1 MRGRATVRLERP
13 PSLNMM
19 SIDPT
24 DPNSSPAIE
33 PTASLP
39 TRDELI
45 AELLPVPDAPEA
57 ILPPDPP
64 GMDRILAEALAY
76 IRGKR
81 GADLVSIILV
91 GSGARRGLTPHS
103 DLNFIALVK
112 GQDEGEEIV
121 RVADRSIDIRY
132 RSHKAVEQELPHVS
146 RLPPLLRKGRVL
158 FDHDMIGAKLVEKAA
173 QRFRQGPKPA
183 NMNERIRLKA
193 DCLHRLGKAQ
203 DMLHQPA
210 TAQYLFGIF
219 LDHVLNSFFRLRGFW
234 LTSPV
239 DLLRFV
245 MTRDATVG
253 ELLDR
258 TITASTLAERLALG
272 QELTQLIF
280 RDIPNP
286 PRVD

>member
-1 MRGRATVRLERP
+1 
-13 PSLNMM
+13 MM
-19 SIDPT
+19 SGMDPIE
-24 DPNSSPAIE
+24 PNSSPSLE
-33 PTASLP
+33 PTASRP
-39 TRDELI
+39 TKEELM
-45 AELLPVPDAPEA
+45 AELLPVPDPPEA

-64 GMDRILAEALAY
+64 GTDRILAEALSY

-91 GSGARRGLTPHS
+91 GSGARRSLTPHS

-112 GQDEGEEIV
+112 GEDEGEEIV

-132 RSHKAVEQELPHVS
+132 RSHKAVEQEMPHVS

-158 FDHDMIGAKLVEKAA
+158 FDHEMIGAKLVEKAA

-183 NMNERIRLKA
+183 SMNERIRLKA
-193 DCLHRLGKAQ
+193 DCFHRLGKAQ

-219 LDHVLNSFFRLRGFW
+219 LDHLLNSFFRLRGFW
-234 LTSPV
+234 LTSPA
-239 DLLRFV
+239 DLVRFI

-253 ELLDR
+253 ELFDR
-258 TITASTLAERLALG
+258 AMSATTLAERLALG
-272 QELTQLIF
+272 QELTHLIF
-280 RDIPNP
+280 KDTPNP
-286 PRVD
+286 ARVD

>member
-1 MRGRATVRLERP
+1 MMSGMDPLEP
-13 PSLNMM
+13 NSLPSL
-19 SIDPT
+19 
-24 DPNSSPAIE
+24 E
-33 PTASLP
+33 PTASRP
-39 TRDELI
+39 TKEELM
-45 AELLPVPDAPEA
+45 AELLPVPDPPEA
-57 ILPPDPP
+57 ISAPDPP
-64 GMDRILAEALAY
+64 GTDRIMAEALTY

-91 GSGARRGLTPHS
+91 GSGARRSLTPHS

-112 GQDEGEEIV
+112 GEDEGEEIV

-132 RSHKAVEQELPHVS
+132 RSHKAVEQEMPHVS

-183 NMNERIRLKA
+183 SMNERIRLKA

-203 DMLHQPA
+203 DMVHQPA

-219 LDHVLNSFFRLRGFW
+219 LDHLLNSFFRLRGFW
-234 LTSPV
+234 LTSPA
-239 DLLRFV
+239 DLIRFV
-245 MTRDATVG
+245 MTRDAAIG
-253 ELLDR
+253 DLFDR
-258 TITASTLAERLALG
+258 AMSAPTLAERLALG
-272 QELTQLIF
+272 QELTHLIF

-286 PRVD
+286 ARVD

>member
-1 MRGRATVRLERP
+1 MDPMEPNAP
-13 PSLNMM
+13 PSL
-19 SIDPT
+19 
-24 DPNSSPAIE
+24 E
-33 PTASLP
+33 PTPSLP

-45 AELLPVPDAPEA
+45 AELVPMPDPPEA

-64 GMDRILAEALAY
+64 GTDRIIAEALTY

-91 GSGARRGLTPHS
+91 GSGARRSLTPHS

-132 RSHKAVEQELPHVS
+132 RSHKAVEQEMPHVS

-183 NMNERIRLKA
+183 SMNERIRLKA

-210 TAQYLFGIF
+210 TALYLFGIF
-219 LDHVLNSFFRLRGFW
+219 LDHLLNSFFRLRGFW

-239 DLLRFV
+239 DVLRFV
-245 MTRDATVG
+245 MTRDAAVG
-253 ELLDR
+253 ELFDR
-258 TITASTLAERLALG
+258 TMSAPTLAERLALG
-272 QELTQLIF
+272 QELTHLIF

>member
-1 MRGRATVRLERP
+1 MT
-13 PSLNMM
+13 
-19 SIDPT
+19 SIDPMEP
-24 DPNSSPAIE
+24 DSSPSFE
-33 PTASLP
+33 PAPSLP
-39 TRDELI
+39 TRDELN
-45 AELLPVPDAPEA
+45 AELLPMPDPPEA

-64 GMDRILAEALAY
+64 GTDRIMAEALTY

-91 GSGARRGLTPHS
+91 GSGARRSLTPHS

-112 GQDEGEEIV
+112 GEDEGEEIV

-132 RSHKAVEQELPHVS
+132 RSHKAVEQEMPHVS

-183 NMNERIRLKA
+183 SMNERIRLKA

-203 DMLHQPA
+203 DMVHQPA

-219 LDHVLNSFFRLRGFW
+219 LDHLLNSFFRLRGFW
-234 LTSPV
+234 LTSPA
-239 DLLRFV
+239 DLIRFV

-253 ELLDR
+253 DLFDR
-258 TITASTLAERLALG
+258 AMSAPTLAERLALG
-272 QELTQLIF
+272 QELTHLIF

-286 PRVD
+286 ARVD

>member
-1 MRGRATVRLERP
+1 
-13 PSLNMM
+13 MM
-19 SIDPT
+19 SGMDPIE
-24 DPNSSPAIE
+24 PNSSPSLE
-33 PTASLP
+33 PTASRP
-39 TRDELI
+39 TKEELM
-45 AELLPVPDAPEA
+45 AELLPVPDPPEA

-64 GMDRILAEALAY
+64 GTDRIIAEALSY

-91 GSGARRGLTPHS
+91 GSGARRSLTPHS

-112 GQDEGEEIV
+112 GEDEGEEIV

-132 RSHKAVEQELPHVS
+132 RSHKAVEQEMPHVS

-158 FDHDMIGAKLVEKAA
+158 FDHEMIGAKLVEKAA

-183 NMNERIRLKA
+183 SMNERIRLKA
-193 DCLHRLGKAQ
+193 DCFHRLGKAQ

-219 LDHVLNSFFRLRGFW
+219 LDHLLNSFFRLRGFW
-234 LTSPV
+234 LTSPT
-239 DLLRFV
+239 DLVRFI
-245 MTRDATVG
+245 MTRDAAVG
-253 ELLDR
+253 ELFDR
-258 TITASTLAERLALG
+258 AMSAPTLAERLALG

-280 RDIPNP
+280 KDTPNP
-286 PRVD
+286 ARVD

>member
-1 MRGRATVRLERP
+1 MDPMEPNSP
-13 PSLNMM
+13 PSF
-19 SIDPT
+19 
-24 DPNSSPAIE
+24 E

-45 AELLPVPDAPEA
+45 AELLPMPDPPES

-64 GMDRILAEALAY
+64 GTDRIIAEALTY

-91 GSGARRGLTPHS
+91 GSGARRSLTAHS

-132 RSHKAVEQELPHVS
+132 RSHKAVEHEMAHVS

-158 FDHDMIGAKLVEKAA
+158 FDYDMIGAKLVEKAA

-183 NMNERIRLKA
+183 SMNERIRLKA
-193 DCLHRLGKAQ
+193 DCLHRLGKVQ

-210 TAQYLFGIF
+210 TALYLFGIF
-219 LDHVLNSFFRLRGFW
+219 LDHLLNSFFRLRGFW

-245 MTRDATVG
+245 MTRDPAVG
-253 ELLDR
+253 ELFDR
-258 TITASTLAERLALG
+258 TMNAPSLADRLALG
-272 QELTQLIF
+272 QELTHLIF